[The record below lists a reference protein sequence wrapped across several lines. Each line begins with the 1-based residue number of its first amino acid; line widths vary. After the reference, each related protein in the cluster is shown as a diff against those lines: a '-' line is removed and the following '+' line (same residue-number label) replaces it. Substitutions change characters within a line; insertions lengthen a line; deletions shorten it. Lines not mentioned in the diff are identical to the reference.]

1 MITLS
6 EITKDNLKDCLKL
19 DAGNGKKDFVANSFA
34 IAWLSRNLAKPLI
47 INYNEEAVGFVLLVL
62 DESNGNLGVCYLS
75 RFMID
80 KDYQRKG
87 YGRSAMKIVC
97 DYARHS
103 LGCNSIRLSY
113 SPKNIA
119 AKLFYEDFGLSASKE
134 IINDEIVMTLRL

>member
-1 MITLS
+1 MITLN
-6 EITKDNLKDCLKL
+6 EITKDNLRDCLKL
-19 DAGNGKKDFVANSFA
+19 DAGDGKKDFVANSFA
-34 IAWLSRNLAKPLI
+34 IAWLSRNSAKPLI
-47 INYNEEAVGFVLLVL
+47 INNNEETIGFVLLVV
-62 DESNGNLGVCYLS
+62 DESDENLGVCYLS

-103 LGCNSIRLSY
+103 LECKSIRLSY

-119 AKLFYEDFGLSASKE
+119 AKCFYEDFGLSVSE
-134 IINDEIVMTLRL
+134 EMNNDEIVMTLWL